1 MKKTPSKNAKRSR
14 KSVPGF
20 SVARKTGAGAGL
32 SDGRP
37 NVAEQALLASER
49 KFRTLFENMLEGFY
63 QSTKEGKFL
72 TVNPALVRMLGY
84 DSEKELMGVNI
95 SHDLYQSPEQRKAWL
110 SELEE
115 KGELRNAELF
125 LRRKDG
131 KTLVALENAR
141 VVRDERRSLLFYE
154 GTITD
159 ITELKDLEE
168 QLRQS
173 QKMEAIGRLA
183 GGIAHDFNNI
193 LMIILGY
200 ASLLA
205 QGNLE
210 PSAVP
215 PIGEGIVKGV
225 QRGASLVRQILTFA
239 RKSEVV
245 SQPVNMNFAIRDLI
259 NLLKETFPRTIEIT
273 ADLDPDIPEIA
284 ADQNQ
289 IHQAL
294 LNICVNS
301 RDAMPEGGRLTIA
314 TRMVTGKDLQEP
326 FPGAHQDEYLLISV
340 SDTGVGMTEAIR
352 SHVFEPFFTTKDRG
366 KGTGLGLSVVYGVVK
381 SHQGFIDVSSEIGS
395 GTRVSLYFPVMTTRL
410 YDTGNE
416 DLDALP
422 GGVETILLVEDEEVL
437 LDLIKNLLERKG
449 YTVLAARDGMDAVAV
464 FRRSMKDIDLVL
476 TDLGLPRLGGWQAFL
491 KMKEEKPDLSAIIA
505 SGYIENDLRS
515 EMLKAGAKD
524 FVQKPYFFN
533 EILRKVR
540 SVLDLPK

>member
-1 MKKTPSKNAKRSR
+1 MKKTTPNNAKPRS
-14 KSVPGF
+14 KSSRSKEGK
-20 SVARKTGAGAGL
+20 ATA
-32 SDGRP
+32 
-37 NVAEQALLASER
+37 AEQALLASER

-63 QSTKEGKFL
+63 QSTREGKFL

-84 DSEKELMGVNI
+84 DSEEDLKSVNI

-110 SELEE
+110 SELEV
-115 KGELRNAELF
+115 KRELRNAELF

-131 KTLVALENAR
+131 RTLVALENAR
-141 VVRDERRSLLFYE
+141 VVRDESGSLLFYE

-159 ITELKDLEE
+159 ITEFKDLEE

-200 ASLLA
+200 ASLLT
-205 QGNLE
+205 QGNLDAN
-210 PSAVP
+210 AVA

-225 QRGASLVRQILTFA
+225 QRGAGLVRQILTFA

-245 SQPVNMNFAIRDLI
+245 SLPVNMNFAIRDLV
-259 NLLKETFPRTIEIT
+259 NLLQETFPRTVEIRMELDSELPEIT
-273 ADLDPDIPEIA
+273 AD
-284 ADQNQ
+284 QNQ
-289 IHQAL
+289 LHQAL

-301 RDAMPEGGRLTIA
+301 RDAMPEGGILTIS
-314 TRMVTGKDLQEP
+314 TRMISGRELQEK
-326 FPGAHQDEYLLISV
+326 FSGAHQDQYLEISV
-340 SDTGVGMTEAIR
+340 SDTGTGMTEAIR

-395 GTRVSLYFPVMTTRL
+395 GTKIFLYFPMQTNRL
-410 YDTGNE
+410 YDPGNE
-416 DLDALP
+416 DLDTLP
-422 GGVETILLVEDEEVL
+422 GGAETILLVEDEEVL

-449 YTVLAARDGMDAVAV
+449 YTVLAAKDGMDAVAV
-464 FRRSMKDIDLVL
+464 FRKNKNDIDLVL
-476 TDLGLPRLGGWQAFL
+476 TDLGLPKLGGWQAFL
-491 KMKEEKPDLSAIIA
+491 KMREEKPDLHAVIA
-505 SGYIENDLRS
+505 SGYIESDLRS
-515 EMLKAGAKD
+515 EMLKTGAKD

-540 SVLDLPK
+540 DVLDSPR